1 MAFLESDCKGT
12 VFFWIIS
19 TFRKKNLLLC

>member
-12 VFFWIIS
+12 VFFLIKS